1 MAGWIKMHRKIIDH
15 WIWTD
20 SKRLKWWLDLLLLT
34 NHSDKKV
41 MLGGKI
47 VVLKR
52 GSFHTSELKLSE
64 RWSVSRNTVRNYLN
78 ALEKDNMITTKKT
91 KNGTTIIVHN
101 YDVYQG
107 KEETKKQMIEQQSEQ
122 DTEQQTIQQTEQQ
135 SKQIIEQQTEQQ
147 SEQIIEQQTEQKKD
161 NRLNKSLNKT
171 KELKNIKNDKNDKK
185 EKKEKEEKN
194 NYKAF
199 DFFQDN
205 GFGFITQYIVEDI
218 NYYLDAF
225 CQDSDEILIA
235 ALKIAKDR
243 NKVNWG
249 YAKSILNSWLQ
260 MNLNNYDQIK
270 AYEAQYKATKK
281 MQNKQKENYKSKEKT
296 PSWLTNQN
304 QNIVVEVDEE
314 FEKDRAEFFKKL
326 NAHWGD

>member
-1 MAGWIKMHRKIIDH
+1 MAGWIKIHRKIIDH

-20 SKRLKWWLDLLLLT
+20 SKRLKWWIDLLLLT

-64 RWSVSRNTVRNYLN
+64 RWNVSRNTVRNYLN
-78 ALEKDNMITTKKT
+78 ALEKDNMITTKKS

-101 YDVYQG
+101 YGIYQDNDDY
-107 KEETKKQMIEQQSEQ
+107 KKQQTAQQSEQ
-122 DTEQQTIQQTEQQ
+122 DNEQQTIQPTEQL
-135 SKQIIEQQTEQQ
+135 SEQQTEQQ
-147 SEQIIEQQTEQKKD
+147 SEQKKD
-161 NRLNKSLNKT
+161 NRLNRTLNKSLNKT
-171 KELKNIKNDKNDKK
+171 KELKNIKNDKNVKNEKK
-185 EKKEKEEKN
+185 EKK

-225 CQDSDEILIA
+225 CQDPDEILIA

-260 MNLNNYDQIK
+260 MNLSNYEQIK

-281 MQNKQKENYKSKEKT
+281 TQNYKSKEKT

-304 QNIVVEVDEE
+304 QNTVVEVDEE
-314 FEKDRAEFFKKL
+314 FEKDRAEFLKKL

>member
-1 MAGWIKMHRKIIDH
+1 MAGWIKIHRKIIDH

-20 SKRLKWWLDLLLLT
+20 SKRLKWWMDLLLLT

-41 MLGGKI
+41 MLGGKL

-64 RWSVSRNTVRNYLN
+64 RWNVSRNTVRNYLN
-78 ALEKDNMITTKKT
+78 ALEKDTMITTKKT

-101 YDVYQG
+101 YGIYQDNDDY
-107 KEETKKQMIEQQSEQ
+107 KK
-122 DTEQQTIQQTEQQ
+122 
-135 SKQIIEQQTEQQ
+135 QQTEQQ
-147 SEQIIEQQTEQKKD
+147 SEQQSEQKNEQQSEQKNEQQTEQKNEQQSEQKNEQQSEQKKD
-161 NRLNKSLNKT
+161 NRLNRTLNKT
-171 KELKNIKNDKNDKK
+171 KELKNIKNDKNVKNMKK
-185 EKKEKEEKN
+185 EKK
-194 NYKAF
+194 NYKVF
-199 DFFQDN
+199 DFFQEN
-205 GFGFITQYIVEDI
+205 GFGFITQYILEDI

-260 MNLNNYDQIK
+260 MNLSNYDQIK

-281 MQNKQKENYKSKEKT
+281 MQNKQKESYKSKEKT

-304 QNIVVEVDEE
+304 QNTAVEVDEE
-314 FEKDRAEFFKKL
+314 FEKDRAEFLKKL